1 MNALHLGEALPPVLM
16 AGRVQCGV
24 ADKLPRPNLILL
36 KHLLSLLHHISQNAD
51 TNRMDSSNLAICVG
65 PNMLSP
71 ETDSTLP
78 LQVQKEMNDKV
89 TVLVEFLINNCSE
102 IFGEDIALPVC
113 ALAEESLEHTDG
125 STDADFRSLWSEM
138 SFQEPFSRAADIT
151 EKMASERAQ
160 MPGINVRVVTMDA
173 ELEFAIQP
181 NTTGKQLFDQVVKT
195 IGLREVWYFG
205 LQYVD
210 NKGFQTWL
218 KLDKKVSAQEIR
230 KENPLQFKFRAKFFP
245 EDVSEELI
253 QDITQKLFFLQ
264 VKEGIISD
272 EIYCPPETAVLLG
285 SYAVQAK
292 FGDYNKDVHKPGYL
306 NSERLIPQ
314 RVMDQHKLSREQWE
328 ERIQVWHAE
337 HSGMLKENAMLEY
350 LKIAQD
356 LEMYGINYFE
366 IKNKKGTDLWLGV
379 DALGLNIYEKDD
391 KLTPKIGFPWS
402 EIRNISFNDKKFVI
416 KPIDKKAPD
425 FVFYAPRLRINK
437 RILQLCMGNHELYM
451 RRRKPDTIEVQQ
463 MKAQAREEKHQKQL
477 ERQQL
482 ENEKKKRETIE
493 REKEQMLREK
503 EELLVRLQE
512 YEVKTQKAE
521 KELSDQIQR
530 AIQLE
535 EERRRA
541 QEEAERLEADRL
553 AALQAKEE
561 LERQTM
567 DQIKSQEQ
575 LATELA
581 EYTAKIAL
589 LEEARRRKE
598 SEVEEWQ
605 IRAKEA
611 QEDLVK
617 TKEELHLVMTAPPPP
632 PPPVY
637 EPVNYHVHDNLQDEG
652 SEYSAYSAE
661 FSSEGI
667 RNDRNEEKRITE
679 AEKNE
684 RVQRQLRALTD
695 ELAQARD
702 ENKRTHND
710 IIHSEN
716 MRQGR
721 DKYKTLRQIRQGNT
735 KQRIDEF
742 EAM

>member
-1 MNALHLGEALPPVLM
+1 
-16 AGRVQCGV
+16 
-24 ADKLPRPNLILL
+24 
-36 KHLLSLLHHISQNAD
+36 
-51 TNRMDSSNLAICVG
+51 
-65 PNMLSP
+65 
-71 ETDSTLP
+71 
-78 LQVQKEMNDKV
+78 
-89 TVLVEFLINNCSE
+89 
-102 IFGEDIALPVC
+102 
-113 ALAEESLEHTDG
+113 
-125 STDADFRSLWSEM
+125 
-138 SFQEPFSRAADIT
+138 
-151 EKMASERAQ
+151 
-160 MPGINVRVVTMDA
+160 MPKPINVRVTTMDA

-210 NKGFQTWL
+210 NKGFPTWL
-218 KLDKKVSAQEIR
+218 KLDKKVSAQEVR
-230 KENPLQFKFRAKFFP
+230 KENPLQFKFRAKFYP
-245 EDVSEELI
+245 EDVPEELI

-264 VKEGIISD
+264 VKEGILSD

-292 FGDYNKDVHKPGYL
+292 FGDYNKELHKPGYL
-306 NSERLIPQ
+306 SSERLIPQ
-314 RVMDQHKLSREQWE
+314 RVMDQHKLSRDQWE
-328 ERIQVWHAE
+328 DRIQVWHAE
-337 HSGMLKENAMLEY
+337 HRGMLKDSAMLEY

-482 ENEKKKRETIE
+482 ETEKKRRETVE
-493 REKEQMLREK
+493 REKEQMMREK
-503 EELLVRLQE
+503 EELMLRLQD
-512 YEVKTQKAE
+512 YEQKTKKAE

-530 AIQLE
+530 ALQLE

-541 QEEAERLEADRL
+541 QEEAERLEADRV
-553 AALQAKEE
+553 AALRAKEE
-561 LERQTM
+561 LERQTV

-575 LATELA
+575 LAAELA

-598 SEVEEWQ
+598 DEVEQWQ
-605 IRAKEA
+605 HRAKEA
-611 QEDLVK
+611 QDDLVK
-617 TKEELHLVMTAPPPP
+617 TKEELQLVMTAPPPP

-637 EPVNYHVHDNLQDEG
+637 EPVAYHVRENLQEEG
-652 SEYSAYSAE
+652 PEDSGYSAE
-661 FSSEGI
+661 LSSEGI
-667 RNDRNEEKRITE
+667 LGDRNEEKRVTE
-679 AEKNE
+679 AEKNL
-684 RVQRQLRALTD
+684 RVQQQLMTLSS
-695 ELAQARD
+695 ELSQARD

-710 IIHSEN
+710 LIHNEN